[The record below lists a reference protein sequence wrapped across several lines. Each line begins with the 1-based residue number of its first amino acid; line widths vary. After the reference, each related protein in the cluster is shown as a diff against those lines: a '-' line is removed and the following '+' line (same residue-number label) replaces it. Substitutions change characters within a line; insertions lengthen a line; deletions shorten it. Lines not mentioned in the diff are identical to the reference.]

1 MAAKLVVLSA
11 LPGSGDVVGA
21 QQRRTLSGVSSM
33 PLKGA
38 VRRKEVSERLCLTKT
53 WYGESI

>member
-1 MAAKLVVLSA
+1 VLSA
-11 LPGSGDVVGA
+11 LPGSGDVIGA
-21 QQRRTLSGVSSM
+21 QHRRTLFGVSSM

-53 WYGESI
+53 WHGESI